1 MKNIR
6 SLLYAAIVAA
16 LAGFLFGFDTAVIS
30 GADKPIQEL
39 WGTSSLFH
47 GTFIMSMALWGTV
60 IGALLGGIPCD
71 RYGRKKTLIAIGV
84 LYFVSA
90 MGSALAPDPYLFS
103 FFRFIGGL
111 GVGASSVAAPTY
123 ISEISPAAR
132 RGRLVILYQFMI
144 VLGIL
149 VAFLSNYLVG
159 ESLGENAWRWMLGIE
174 AVPAF
179 IYLGMVFGIPN
190 SPRWL
195 VLHQNDESTAR
206 EIISALDP
214 DQNVDEEIAAINTT
228 EKLNKSNNF
237 FSGKYK
243 FPIIL
248 AFLIAFFN
256 QLSGINFVIYYA
268 PRIFESAGLAANTA
282 LLSSVGIGVVNLLF
296 TMLGIVLIDRSGRKK
311 LMLIGSIGYIV
322 TLSVVSWA
330 FYTGAGGTIV
340 VLFLFGFIA
349 SHAVG
354 QGAVIWVF
362 ISEIFPNHVRAAGQA
377 FGTGVHWVFA
387 ALITLFTLFFM
398 DLLGDNPA
406 PLFTFFAFMMVLQ
419 LIFVIRM
426 MPETKGKSL
435 EELAIELSDDPN
447 KFLKVI
453 KKEEV
458 VFDEE

>member
-39 WGTSSLFH
+39 WQTGSLFH

-60 IGALLGGIPCD
+60 IGALTGGIPCD
-71 RYGRKKTLIAIGV
+71 RYGRKNTLIAIGI
-84 LYFVSA
+84 LYFISA
-90 MGSALAPDPYLFS
+90 MGSALAVDPYMFS

-123 ISEISPAAR
+123 ISEISPAHR

-149 VAFLSNYLVG
+149 IAFLSNYLVG
-159 ESLGENAWRWMLGIE
+159 ESLGENAWRWMIGVE

-179 IYLGMVFGIPN
+179 IYLILVFGIPN

-195 VLHQNDESTAR
+195 VLQRNDETAAR
-206 EIISALDP
+206 DIISALDP
-214 DQNVDEEIAAINTT
+214 QQDVDAELAAINTT
-228 EKLNKSNNF
+228 EKLNKDNNF

-311 LMLIGSIGYIV
+311 LMFFGSLGYIV

-340 VLFLFGFIA
+340 VIFLFGFIA

-398 DLLGDNPA
+398 DILGDNPA
-406 PLFTFFAFMMVLQ
+406 PLFAFFAFMMVLQ
-419 LIFVIRM
+419 LIFVVKM
-426 MPETKGKSL
+426 MPETKGKTL
-435 EELAIELSDDPN
+435 EELAVELSDDPD
-447 KFLKVI
+447 KFLKAV
-453 KKEEV
+453 KEGKEI
-458 VFDEE
+458 ENEG

>member
-1 MKNIR
+1 MKTSNT
-6 SLLYAAIVAA
+6 LLYASVVAA

-30 GADKPIQEL
+30 GADRPIQLL
-39 WGTSSLFH
+39 WDTSPLFH

-60 IGALLGGIPCD
+60 IGALSGGVPCD
-71 RYGRKKTLIAIGV
+71 RYGRKNTLIAIGV
-84 LYFVSA
+84 LYLVSA
-90 MGSALAPDPYLFS
+90 LGSALATDSYMFS

-123 ISEISPAAR
+123 ISEIAPAER

-149 VAFLSNYLVG
+149 VAFVSNWLVG
-159 ESLGENAWRWMLGIE
+159 DSFGDSSWRWMLGLE
-174 AVPAF
+174 SVPALV
-179 IYLGMVFGIPN
+179 YLVMVFGIPN

-195 VLHQNDESTAR
+195 AVYKKDHEKAQQTLAL
-206 EIISALDP
+206 LDP
-214 DQNVDEEIAAINTT
+214 SGQSSHILEDIEGHESDLPQKGD
-228 EKLNKSNNF
+228 SF
-237 FSGKYK
+237 FSGRYN
-243 FPIIL
+243 FSILL
-248 AFLIAFFN
+248 AFLVAFFN
-256 QLSGINFVIYYA
+256 QVSGINFVIYYA
-268 PRIFESAGLAANTA
+268 PRIFESAGLASSTA

-296 TMLGIVLIDRSGRKK
+296 TMLGITLIDKWGRKQ
-311 LMLIGSIGYIV
+311 LMLYGSIGYIT

-349 SHAVG
+349 SHAIG

-362 ISEIFPNHVRAAGQA
+362 ISEIFPNHVRASGQS

-406 PLFTFFAFMMVLQ
+406 PLFAFFAFMMVLQ
-419 LIFVIRM
+419 LVFVLRM
-426 MPETKGKSL
+426 MPETKGKTL
-435 EELAIELSDDPN
+435 EELEDELSATRG
-447 KFLKVI
+447 V
-453 KKEEV
+453 
-458 VFDEE
+458 

>member
-6 SLLYAAIVAA
+6 SLLYASVVAA

-30 GADKPIQEL
+30 GAEKPIQDL
-39 WGTSSLFH
+39 WHTSSLFH
-47 GTFIMSMALWGTV
+47 GTFVMSMALWGTV
-60 IGALLGGIPCD
+60 FGALLGGIPCD
-71 RYGRKKTLIAIGV
+71 KLGRKKTLIWIGV
-84 LYFVSA
+84 LYLVSA
-90 MGSALAPDPYLFS
+90 AGSALAPDPYFFS

-123 ISEISPAAR
+123 ISEIAPAHR

-149 VAFLSNYLVG
+149 VAFLSNWLVG
-159 ESLGENAWRWMLGIE
+159 SSLGDNAWRWMLGVE

-179 IYLGMVFGIPN
+179 IYLAMVFGIPN

-195 VLHQNDESTAR
+195 ILYRSDESTAR
-206 EIISALDP
+206 AIISELDP
-214 DQNVDEEIAAINTT
+214 QQNTDEEIKAINTT
-228 EKLNKSNNF
+228 EKLDKGNNF

-248 AFLIAFFN
+248 AFLVAFFN

-268 PRIFESAGLAANTA
+268 PRLFESAGLASSTA
-282 LLSSVGIGVVNLLF
+282 LLSSVGIGVVNLVF

-311 LMLIGSIGYIV
+311 LMLFGSLGYIV

-398 DLLGDNPA
+398 DILGDNPA
-406 PLFTFFAFMMVLQ
+406 PLFAFFAFMMVLQ
-419 LIFVIRM
+419 LLFVIKL

-435 EELAIELSDDPN
+435 EELAVELSDNPDR
-447 KFLKVI
+447 FL
-453 KKEEV
+453 EEV
-458 VFDEE
+458 KKK

>member
-1 MKNIR
+1 MKNIQ
-6 SLLYAAIVAA
+6 SLLYASVVAA

-30 GADKPIQEL
+30 GADKPIQQL
-39 WGTSSLFH
+39 WQTSSLFH

-60 IGALLGGIPCD
+60 FGALLGGIPCD
-71 RYGRKKTLIAIGV
+71 KYGRKNTLIAIGV

-90 MGSALAPDPYLFS
+90 MGSALANDPYLFS

-123 ISEISPAAR
+123 ISEIAPAQK
-132 RGRLVILYQFMI
+132 RGRLVILYQFML

-149 VAFLSNYLVG
+149 CAFVSNWAFG
-159 ESLGENAWRWMLGIE
+159 SWIGDTAWRWMLGIE

-179 IYLGMVFGIPN
+179 IYMIMVIGIPN

-195 VLHQNDESTAR
+195 VLHKSDEEKAKS
-206 EIISALDP
+206 IISALDP
-214 DQNVDEEIAAINTT
+214 NQNVEEELAAIKATHQVTKTNS
-228 EKLNKSNNF
+228 L

-243 FPIIL
+243 FPLIL

-268 PRIFESAGLAANTA
+268 PRIFESAGLASSTA
-282 LLSSVGIGVVNLLF
+282 LLSSIGIGVVNLAF
-296 TMLGIVLIDRSGRKK
+296 TMLGIVLIDRIGRKQ
-311 LMLIGSIGYIV
+311 LMLFGSIGYIV
-322 TLSVVSWA
+322 TLAVVSWA
-330 FYTGAGGTIV
+330 FYTGAGGTII

-349 SHAVG
+349 SHAIG

-362 ISEIFPNHVRAAGQA
+362 ISEVFPNHVRAAGQA
-377 FGTGVHWVFA
+377 FGTGVHWILA

-398 DLLGDNPA
+398 DILGDNPA
-406 PLFTFFAFMMVLQ
+406 PLFAFFSFMMVLQ
-419 LIFVIRM
+419 LVFVLKL

-435 EELAIELSDDPN
+435 EDLAAELSLN
-447 KFLKVI
+447 KT
-453 KKEEV
+453 E
-458 VFDEE
+458 

>member
-6 SLLYAAIVAA
+6 SLLYASIVAA

-39 WGTSSLFH
+39 WQTSSLFH

-60 IGALLGGIPCD
+60 FGALFGGIPCD
-71 RYGRKKTLIAIGV
+71 KYGRKNTLIAIGV
-84 LYFVSA
+84 LYFISA
-90 MGSALAPDPYLFS
+90 MGSALATDPFIFS

-123 ISEISPAAR
+123 ISEIAPASK

-149 VAFLSNYLVG
+149 IAFLTNFIVG
-159 ESLGENAWRWMLGIE
+159 SVITENAWRWMLGLE

-179 IYLGMVFGIPN
+179 IYLAMVFGIPN

-195 VLHQNDESTAR
+195 ILHKKDEATAR
-206 EIISALDP
+206 EIILALDP
-214 DQNVDEEIAAINTT
+214 QQNVDEEITAINTT
-228 EKLNKSNNF
+228 EKLDKNNNF
-237 FSGKYK
+237 FSGKYT
-243 FPIIL
+243 FPIVL

-256 QLSGINFVIYYA
+256 QLSGINFVIYYS
-268 PRIFESAGLAANTA
+268 PRIFESAGLASSTA
-282 LLSSVGIGVVNLLF
+282 LLSSVGIGVVNLVF

-330 FYTGAGGTIV
+330 FYTGAGGIIV
-340 VLFLFGFIA
+340 MIFLFGFIA
-349 SHAVG
+349 SHAIG

-362 ISEIFPNHVRAAGQA
+362 ISEIFPNHVRAAGQS

-398 DLLGDNPA
+398 DILGDNPA
-406 PLFTFFAFMMVLQ
+406 PLFAFFAFMMVLQ
-419 LIFVIRM
+419 LIFVVRL
-426 MPETKGKSL
+426 MPETKGKTL
-435 EELAIELSDDPN
+435 EELALELRAKPKN
-447 KFLKVI
+447 
-453 KKEEV
+453 
-458 VFDEE
+458 

>member
-6 SLLYAAIVAA
+6 SLLYAAVVAA

-39 WGTSSLFH
+39 WKTSSLFH

-60 IGALLGGIPCD
+60 FGALLGGIPCD
-71 RYGRKKTLIAIGV
+71 KFGRKKTLIGIGV
-84 LYFVSA
+84 LYLVSA
-90 MGSALAPDPYLFS
+90 LGSALAPDPYLFS
-103 FFRFIGGL
+103 FFRFIGGV

-123 ISEISPAAR
+123 ISEIAPAHR
-132 RGRLVILYQFMI
+132 RGRLVILYQFML

-149 VAFLSNYLVG
+149 FAFVSNYFVG
-159 ESLGENAWRWMLGIE
+159 EGLGENAWRWMLGIE

-179 IYLGMVFGIPN
+179 IYLVMVFGIPN

-195 VLHQNDESTAR
+195 VLQRNDESTAR

-214 DQNVDEEIAAINTT
+214 QQDVDEEIRAINTT
-228 EKLNKSNNF
+228 EKLNKDNNF

-248 AFLIAFFN
+248 AFLVAFFN

-268 PRIFESAGLAANTA
+268 PRIFESAGLASSTA

-296 TMLGIVLIDRSGRKK
+296 TMLGIVLIDRSGRKR

-322 TLSVVSWA
+322 TLAVVSWA

-340 VLFLFGFIA
+340 MLFLFGFIA

-362 ISEIFPNHVRAAGQA
+362 ISEVFPNHVRAAGQA

-406 PLFTFFAFMMVLQ
+406 PLFAFFAFMMVLQ

-435 EELAIELSDDPN
+435 EELALELSDNPE
-447 KFLKVI
+447 KFLE
-453 KKEEV
+453 KE
-458 VFDEE
+458 DER